1 MTSWVMPDGVKP
13 ELAATAACVGVAALG
28 ALWDL
33 FTRRI
38 PNLVTLGGL
47 ALGVAMHTAMGA
59 LDGFEGALR
68 GAGFALLGALLCGIL
83 PVIGFARGE
92 MGGGDVKL
100 FAAIGAMLGPTL
112 GFDAQAFTFVIVL
125 LVLWPFRLARAGAF
139 SALLRRLAFW
149 RAHAK
154 APAVKVAPVILGP
167 AIFCG
172 LCLSLLRHGALR

>member
-1 MTSWVMPDGVKP
+1 MKP
-13 ELAATAACVGVAALG
+13 ELAATAACVGIAALG
-28 ALWDL
+28 ALWDV

-38 PNLVTLGGL
+38 PNLVTLGGV
-47 ALGVAMHTAMGA
+47 ALGVTMHTAMGA

-83 PVIGFARGE
+83 PAIGFARGE

-100 FAAIGAMLGPTL
+100 FAAIGAMLGPSL

-125 LVLWPFRLARAGAF
+125 LVLWPFRLVRAGAF
-139 SALLRRLAFW
+139 SSLLRRIVGG
-149 RAHAK
+149 AK